1 MSDLFTYFDN
11 LSDASQIPPDSIL
24 SRTVVNTDQ
33 VKVTLFHFAAG
44 QELSEHTASM
54 PAIIQIL
61 AGQARLTL
69 GDEVKEVGPGAY
81 AYMTANLKHAVY
93 AHTPVVMLLEMLKK
107 PRGEQGRGAA

>member
-1 MSDLFTYFDN
+1 MSDLFIYFDN

-44 QELSEHTASM
+44 QELSEHTAST

-69 GDEVKEVGPGAY
+69 GGEVKEAGPGAY
-81 AYMTANLKHAVY
+81 AYMTAGLTHAVY

-107 PRGEQGRGAA
+107 PRSEQTRGAA